1 MFKLRYKLT
10 AFWIIWV
17 LCLAFLGAT
26 AFAQEETGQKREVL
40 LERADKIQYDSQ
52 KETFLAQGNVVA
64 VEGQNRITCQELV
77 FNLQENTGIFSGQVV
92 VTREKTVI
100 QASRMEGDFDEE
112 IYLFSGEVLL
122 KKERSNEET
131 TYIIWKASQ
140 LSFNGET
147 EEAWSENGAEITW
160 KEISLKADKVF
171 YYPEDEATQ
180 QEERIV
186 LEGNVLITEKERE
199 IQVEKA
205 TYYLDSEVLDAEGV
219 IKATFVIE

>member
-1 MFKLRYKLT
+1 MTNLSNKLVVSL
-10 AFWIIWV
+10 IIWIV
-17 LCLAFLGAT
+17 LFAFSGA
-26 AFAQEETGQKREVL
+26 AIFAQEEAKKTREVL
-40 LERADKIQYDSQ
+40 LEQADKIQYDSQ

-64 VEGQNRITCQELV
+64 VEGENRITCQELA
-77 FNLQENTGIFSGQVV
+77 FNLRENKGIFSGQVV
-92 VTREKTVI
+92 VTRERTVI
-100 QASRMEGDFDEE
+100 QASRMEGNFDEE
-112 IYLFSGEVLL
+112 LYLFSGEVLL

-131 TYIIWKASQ
+131 TYIIWKAPQ

-171 YYPEDEATQ
+171 YYPKDEATQ

-205 TYYLDSEVLDAEGV
+205 VYYLDSEVLEAEGV